1 MKTAPSCSCAHC
13 RGAVTKPRVSTT
25 CEPIGRGCMAPLG
38 LRVRNCAHCRCW
50 QNLPWTGTE
59 WTLESAVRLCPPC
72 GCQSGACPIATSIP
86 CLSGCRWSCRG
97 SSRSGSL
104 QPHSSIPLWVGLSQR
119 PQRSFRQ
126 RTPASQGNRM
136 QPRWRQKSRVRPPK
150 KDRQFR
156 GPSVSQKGSWP
167 AYTTTQYVTL
177 YLWFTTCAISSLH
190 DPVIPIS
197 LHRPYQHRVI
207 IGIDHDT
214 ACAGVGGTAIRHSTS
229 CAGRRA
235 AACGWH
241 NECCAWWQYH
251 PWQRRPYKWSISIL
265 PRSQFYKKQGK
276 FVFSTSCTAVRPHRR
291 LRNDAWRRDS

>member
-1 MKTAPSCSCAHC
+1 MFCYFFSFYLSEISVCQGSCKPRSPVRRHTVPTWDQIGRWQCTGGWHMKTAPSCSCARC

-50 QNLPWTGTE
+50 RTLPWTGTE

-104 QPHSSIPLWVGLSQR
+104 QPHSSIPLWAGLSQR

-156 GPSVSQKGSWP
+156 GPSVSQKGQLASVHHH
-167 AYTTTQYVTL
+167 TV
-177 YLWFTTCAISSLH
+177 CH
-190 DPVIPIS
+190 PVPLIHHLCHLQPS
-197 LHRPYQHRVI
+197 R
-207 IGIDHDT
+207 
-214 ACAGVGGTAIRHSTS
+214 S
-229 CAGRRA
+229 C
-235 AACGWH
+235 
-241 NECCAWWQYH
+241 H
-251 PWQRRPYKWSISIL
+251 PHLSP
-265 PRSQFYKKQGK
+265 
-276 FVFSTSCTAVRPHRR
+276 
-291 LRNDAWRRDS
+291 